1 MVLRVFGLKEENK
14 YGEEI
19 PTNGITPDWH
29 KRVNKGSFKLND
41 EAITFGD
48 GSRMNQSAR
57 PGGAKPSGSIEGKVD
72 LKRIGHTLKAFLDQY
87 KFTPAEEE
95 GGLNTHEFWGS
106 ESSDL
111 HSFQGVCT
119 FDEFEKRVTGLLLD
133 SLKLEV
139 SDEAMT
145 MTEDWIYKNQ
155 EIKKINQSTYDVR
168 DVSGAIPVMFY
179 DVLVELDGDTPP
191 GVCSNF
197 TFEGKNNLNMDKVMG
212 LGSRFPQAKPQA
224 QKRELTQSIVSTLRA
239 STLDFIKKAEHGDN
253 TDTPSNCL
261 VAKLSIKLIINICG
275 NSDEKLEILFPD
287 CLMNVEYEAS
297 ESDEI
302 ETTFNL
308 SSLGSGEATK
318 NDGTK
323 VFTDMYCKLVTD
335 VGEITPITE

>member
-1 MVLRVFGLKEENK
+1 MVLRVFGLKEETN
-14 YGEEI
+14 YGEDI
-19 PTNGITPDWH
+19 PTEGITPDWH
-29 KRVNKGSFKLND
+29 KKVSKGSFKLND

-48 GSRMNQSAR
+48 GSRMNQFAR
-57 PGGAKPSGSIEGKVD
+57 PGGAKPTGSIEGKVD

-87 KFTPAEEE
+87 AFTPAEE
-95 GGLNTHEFWGS
+95 GGANVHEFWGS

-119 FDEFEKRVTGLLLD
+119 FDEFEKRIKGLLLD

-145 MTEDWIYKNQ
+145 MSEEWVYQNQ
-155 EIKKINQSTYDVR
+155 EIQKIDQATYDVR
-168 DVSGAIPVMFY
+168 EVEGAIPIMFY
-179 DVLVELDGDTPP
+179 DVLVELDGNTPP

-197 TFEGKNNLNMDKVMG
+197 TFEGKNNINQDNVSG

-224 QKRELTQSIVSTLRA
+224 QKRELTQSIVSTLRS

-261 VAKLSIKLIINICG
+261 VSKLSIKLIISICE
-275 NSDEKLEILFPD
+275 NTNERLEMFFPD
-287 CLMNVEYEAS
+287 CLVNVEYEAS

-323 VFTDMYCKLVTD
+323 VTTDMYCKLITD
-335 VGEITPITE
+335 VGEITPSTE